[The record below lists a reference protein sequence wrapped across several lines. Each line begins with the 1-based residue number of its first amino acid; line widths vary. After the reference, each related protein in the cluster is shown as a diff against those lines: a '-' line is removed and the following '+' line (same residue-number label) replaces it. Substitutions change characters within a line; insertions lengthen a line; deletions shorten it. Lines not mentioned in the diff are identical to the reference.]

1 MTAPVAPTTVEI
13 TKIEATALRSAPRP
27 RRISPRAATLVG
39 VVVVWLLVFA
49 WAHGQG
55 TDTLPTAS
63 LTDVHG
69 FFDRMKEWVADNR
82 ASNVVLLALDGVRV
96 VVNAVVQALL
106 AVLAAAPYGLGYPEI
121 GWLGSTVL
129 FGWIAWVCGNARV
142 GALTVGFLLVI
153 GVQGLY
159 LEAMQTL
166 AITLAAV
173 FLSLVVGIP
182 LGIWAGR
189 SRRVERALTP
199 VLDFMQ
205 TMPTFVYL
213 APLALIFLIGPAAAV
228 IATLIYAAPPVIRLT
243 AHGVRDIP
251 ESIDESVASLGAT
264 PRQRLRTVVLPL
276 ARTSIVLGINQTT
289 MAALS
294 MVTIAALIAAPGLG
308 QAVVQA
314 LQSLNVGRAFNA
326 GLAVVL
332 LAIVLDRVTTAI
344 GRRADPAVVAAR
356 RTAAVWPRR
365 AAYAIGAVV
374 AVVAVMLSRSQVW
387 AAVFPPKIEI
397 GDTVESTVNAASAW
411 VNTAFGAA
419 TTALQEVVTTTVL
432 NPLQALLEQSPIV
445 VVIAAI
451 TVIAFTAGRWA
462 LAAGALAGMVAVWLL
477 GVWGPSMI
485 TLASTMVA
493 TAAAVVIALVVGV
506 WMGRSPRVDAAVRPI
521 LDAAQTMPAF
531 VYLVPFLGL
540 FGPNRFTAIVAA
552 VIYAAPISI
561 KIIADAIQQLP
572 ETLGEVVLSTGSSPW
587 QAVTKVQ
594 LPMIRHAITLA
605 VNQALIYVLSMVV
618 IGGLVGGGGLGYLVV
633 AGFVQTDLFGKGLAA
648 GLAIVIWGML
658 LDRTTQAFAHRAP
671 RAPLAP
677 AAPKRRLRRSTTRS
691 PRTATAPA

>member
-1 MTAPVAPTTVEI
+1 MSAPAAPTTVEI
-13 TKIEATALRSAPRP
+13 TRIDAAALQSAPRP
-27 RRISPRAATLVG
+27 RRVSVPGAILAGVG
-39 VVVVWLLVFA
+39 VLWLVVFA
-49 WAHGQG
+49 LSHGQG
-55 TDTLPTAS
+55 TDTLPVAA
-63 LTDVHG
+63 LTDVHQLLN
-69 FFDRMKEWVADNR
+69 DVKEWVSDNR
-82 ASNVVLLALDGVRV
+82 ATNPLFIALDGVRV
-96 VVNAVVQALL
+96 VVNAVVQFLL
-106 AVLAAAPYGLGYPEI
+106 AALAATPYGLGYPEI
-121 GWLGSTVL
+121 GWLGSILV
-129 FGWIAWVCGNARV
+129 FGWIAWVFGNARV
-142 GALTVGFLLVI
+142 AALTVGFLLVI

-159 LEAMQTL
+159 TEAMQTL

-173 FLSLVVGIP
+173 FFSLLVGIP
-182 LGIWAGR
+182 LGVWTGR
-189 SRRVERALTP
+189 SRRVERIVTP

-228 IATLIYAAPPVIRLT
+228 ITTMIYAAPPVIRLT

-276 ARTSIVLGINQTT
+276 ARSSIVLGINQTT

-308 QAVVQA
+308 QTVVQA

-356 RTAAVWPRR
+356 RSAAVWPRR
-365 AAYAIGAVV
+365 AAYAAGAVIAAAGV
-374 AVVAVMLSRSQVW
+374 ILSRTQLW
-387 AAVFPPKIEI
+387 AAIFPAQLEI
-397 GDTVESTVNAASAW
+397 GGAIESGVNAASAW
-411 VNTAFGAA
+411 VSSVFGDVTSTVQEIV
-419 TTALQEVVTTTVL
+419 TTALL
-432 NPLQALLEQSPIV
+432 NPLQALLEQSPV
-445 VVIAAI
+445 VVVMAALTI
-451 TVIAFTAGRWA
+451 VATVAGRVK
-462 LAAGALAGMVAVWLL
+462 LGVGALVGMVAVWAL
-477 GVWGPSMI
+477 GVWGPSMV
-485 TLASTMVA
+485 TLASTVVA
-493 TAAAVVIALVVGV
+493 SAITVAIALVLGV
-506 WMGRSPRVDAAVRPI
+506 WMGRVPRVDAVLRPI

-561 KIIADAIQQLP
+561 KIVADAIRQLP
-572 ETLGEVVLSTGSSPW
+572 ETLGEVVLSTGSNPW
-587 QAVTKVQ
+587 QAVVKVQ
-594 LPMIRHAITLA
+594 LPMIRPAITLA

-671 RAPLAP
+671 RASTAP
-677 AAPKRRLRRSTTRS
+677 ATSPRRRRRSITRS
-691 PRTATAPA
+691 PRTATA

>member
-1 MTAPVAPTTVEI
+1 MSASAAPTTVEI
-13 TKIEATALRSAPRP
+13 TKIEASNLQEAPRP
-27 RRISPRAATLVG
+27 RRISARTAILGGVLVL
-39 VVVVWLLVFA
+39 WLVVFA
-49 WAHGQG
+49 LWNGRG
-55 TDTLPTAS
+55 TDALPTAA
-63 LTDVHG
+63 LNDVHH
-69 FFDRMKEWVADNR
+69 FFDAVKDWVAANR
-82 ASNVVLLALDGVRV
+82 SSNVVLVALDGVRV
-96 VVNAVVQALL
+96 VVNAVVQAML
-106 AVLAAAPYGLGYPEI
+106 AVFAATPYGLGYPEI
-121 GWLGSTVL
+121 GWLGSVLL
-129 FGWIAWVCGNARV
+129 FGWIAWVSANARV
-142 GALTVGFLLVI
+142 AALTVGFLLVI

-159 LEAMQTL
+159 LPAMQTL
-166 AITLAAV
+166 AITLSAV
-173 FLSLVVGIP
+173 FFALLVGIP
-182 LGIWAGR
+182 LGIWTGR
-189 SRRVERALTP
+189 SPRVEKVVTP

-294 MVTIAALIAAPGLG
+294 MVTISALIAAPGLG

-344 GRRADPAVVAAR
+344 GRRADPAVAAAR
-356 RTAAVWPRR
+356 RVADPRPRR
-365 AAYAIGAVV
+365 IAFAVGAAIVV
-374 AVVAVMLSRSQVW
+374 TGIFLSRSQVW
-387 AAVFPPKIEI
+387 AAVFPAQVEI
-397 GDTVESTVNAASAW
+397 GDVIETSVNAASGQ
-411 VNTAFGAA
+411 VNSVLGG
-419 TTALQEVVTTTVL
+419 VTSAVQAIVTSTL
-432 NPLQALLEQSPIV
+432 INPLQALLEQSPIA
-445 VVIAAI
+445 VIMAVF
-451 TVIAFTAGRWA
+451 TVIAFVAGRWM
-462 LAAGALAGMVAVWLL
+462 LAAGTVAGMVAVWTL
-477 GVWGPSMI
+477 GVWGPSMV
-485 TLASTMVA
+485 TLASTLVA
-493 TAAAVVIALVVGV
+493 TTFTVAIALVVGV
-506 WMGRSPRVDAAVRPI
+506 WMGRAPRVDAAIRPI

-540 FGPNRFTAIVAA
+540 FGTNRFTAIVAA
-552 VIYAAPISI
+552 IVFAAPVAI
-561 KIIADAIQQLP
+561 KIIADAIRQLP
-572 ETLGEVVLSTGSSPW
+572 ETLVEVALSTGSSPW
-587 QAVTKVQ
+587 QDVTKVQ
-594 LPMIRHAITLA
+594 LPMIRQAITLA

-633 AGFVQTDLFGKGLAA
+633 AGFVQIELFGKGLAA

-671 RAPLAP
+671 RAPAAP
-677 AAPKRRLRRSTTRS
+677 AAPTRRLRRSTTTR
-691 PRTATAPA
+691 RTTAHA

>member
-1 MTAPVAPTTVEI
+1 MSAPVAPTTVEI
-13 TKIEATALRSAPRP
+13 TKIEAGALQAAPRP
-27 RRISPRAATLVG
+27 RRISARAAILIGVG
-39 VVVVWLLVFA
+39 VLWLLAFA
-49 WAHGQG
+49 LAHGQG
-55 TDTLPTAS
+55 TDTLPMAA
-63 LTDVHG
+63 LNDVHG
-69 FFDRMKEWVADNR
+69 FFDAVKNWVADNR
-82 ASNVVLLALDGVRV
+82 SSNVVLLALDGVRV

-106 AVLAAAPYGLGYPEI
+106 ALLAATPYGLGYPEI
-121 GWLGSTVL
+121 GWLGSVLL
-129 FGWIAWVCGNARV
+129 FGWIAWVFGNVRV
-142 GALTVGFLLVI
+142 ALLTVGFLVVI

-173 FLSLVVGIP
+173 FFSLLIGIPVGI
-182 LGIWAGR
+182 WTGR
-189 SRRVERALTP
+189 SRRVERVLTP

-308 QAVVQA
+308 QVVVQA

-365 AAYAIGAVV
+365 IAYAVGAVIV
-374 AVVAVMLSRSQVW
+374 IVGIVLSRSQLW
-387 AAVFPPKIEI
+387 AAVFPRQIEF
-397 GDTVESTVNAASAW
+397 GDVIESAVNAASAW
-411 VNTAFGAA
+411 VNATIGGA
-419 TTALQEVVTTTVL
+419 TSALQEVVTTAL
-432 NPLQALLEQSPIV
+432 INPLQALLEQSPIV
-445 VVIAAI
+445 VVMAAF

-462 LAAGALAGMVAVWLL
+462 LAGGTLAGMLVVWLL
-477 GVWGPSMI
+477 GVWGPSMV
-485 TLASTMVA
+485 TLASTLVA
-493 TAAAVVIALVVGV
+493 TALTVAIALVVGV
-506 WMGRSPRVDAAVRPI
+506 WMGRVARVDAAIRPI

-552 VIYAAPISI
+552 VIYAAPIAI
-561 KIIADAIQQLP
+561 KIIADAIRQLP
-572 ETLGEVVLSTGSSPW
+572 DTLGEVALSTGSSPW
-587 QAVTKVQ
+587 QDVTKVQ

-605 VNQALIYVLSMVV
+605 VNQALIYVLAMVV

-633 AGFVQTDLFGKGLAA
+633 AGFVQVELFGKGLAA

-671 RAPLAP
+671 RASTAP
-677 AAPKRRLRRSTTRS
+677 AAPARRLRRSTLTRT
-691 PRTATAPA
+691 PRTATA